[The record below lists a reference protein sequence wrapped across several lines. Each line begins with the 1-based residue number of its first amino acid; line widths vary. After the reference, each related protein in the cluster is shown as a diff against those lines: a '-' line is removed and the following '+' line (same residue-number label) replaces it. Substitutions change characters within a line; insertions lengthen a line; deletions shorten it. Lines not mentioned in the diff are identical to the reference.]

1 MFSANRL
8 KAQMALKGITAKELA
23 KSLDINESTFYRK
36 LRNDEAYL
44 SLSALSACSGLI
56 LFLN

>member
-36 LRNDEAYL
+36 LRNDEADL
-44 SLSALSACSGLI
+44 SLTALSACSGLI